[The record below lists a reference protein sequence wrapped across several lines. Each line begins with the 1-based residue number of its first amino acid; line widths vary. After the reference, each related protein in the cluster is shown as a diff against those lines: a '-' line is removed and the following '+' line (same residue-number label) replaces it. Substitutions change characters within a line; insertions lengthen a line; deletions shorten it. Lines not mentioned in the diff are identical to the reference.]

1 MEMDILLTEE
11 EPSTIYTLP
20 RTAPSNGMS
29 YASAHQKRVE
39 VVFQTLARG
48 FRSCIN
54 HYQSEATR
62 IKSEIANA
70 KLSGDSLKA
79 YNDAMLKLLNCWRL

>member
-1 MEMDILLTEE
+1 
-11 EPSTIYTLP
+11 
-20 RTAPSNGMS
+20 MS

-79 YNDAMLKLLNCWRL
+79 YNDVSIFYKIM